1 MVSLAD
7 QVYPITV
14 RKVYRVT
21 ERETAVS
28 VAYALESR
36 ASGPLAIRFGV
47 ELNLTLL
54 AGDDPQRYYEVPGTG
69 RVRLRER
76 GCCAGVDRFA
86 MVDDWNRFRVTLRL
100 DRSGD
105 IWYMPIETVS
115 QSEEGAERIYQ
126 GSALLASW
134 PLTLSPGATERIEVR
149 LEIAEL

>member
-1 MVSLAD
+1 
-7 QVYPITV
+7 
-14 RKVYRVT
+14 
-21 ERETAVS
+21 
-28 VAYALESR
+28 
-36 ASGPLAIRFGV
+36 
-47 ELNLTLL
+47 
-54 AGDDPQRYYEVPGTG
+54 
-69 RVRLRER
+69 
-76 GCCAGVDRFA
+76 

-134 PLTLSPGATERIEVR
+134 PLTLNPGTTERIEVR

>member
-1 MVSLAD
+1 MSLAN
-7 QVYPITV
+7 QVHPITV

-21 ERETAVS
+21 ERETAVC

-36 ASGPLAIRFGV
+36 ASGPLAVRFGV
-47 ELNLTLL
+47 EFNLTLL
-54 AGDDPQRYYEVPGTG
+54 AGDDPQRYYEVPGVG

-76 GCCAGVDRFA
+76 GCCAGADRFA

-134 PLTLSPGATERIEVR
+134 PLTLNPGVTERIEVR